1 MDNEIPGEDRTLTE
15 QGGWRQKI
23 GESMYVC
30 MYVDVERG
38 TRWKEK
44 TDEGKRE
51 EMICMI
57 IE

>member
-1 MDNEIPGEDRTLTE
+1 
-15 QGGWRQKI
+15 
-23 GESMYVC
+23 

-57 IE
+57 IAE